1 MKQRITFIQRVD
13 AGFDPQQAV
22 LTASSLSVRGLDAA
36 REDRITVGLDE
47 LPEEFRAV
55 LEQSHELHLR
65 WASERSFDAVPP
77 FSSRVSPGLHV
88 HYTPLESESS
98 SEALCTLLRTVV
110 APTKDAQYKDCLK
123 QEVFYDY
130 SIPFEGTTWICS
142 ACVRSDPETAIQD
155 SFITPP
161 LRSTQFASA
170 SLQYYTYL
178 PSIQSLVRYIQ
189 TTVCGHSRAD
199 GPECHTRA
207 DALLS
212 ADSVDI
218 DYDSV
223 SRALTVSGLWTSPPT
238 GGWTDQFRK
247 PASAADQIEFG
258 LLGADAGLEP
268 EEIKMG
274 GLLAVVGL
282 DEKLKPTMF
291 SFPSRHQSLPEPST
305 YAVSFASPTGLHP
318 TMSISTPRSSLKRPP
333 APSDTTCALHTYLT
347 LPSTIFGDQY
357 QLATTDPL
365 FLESHNLVALR
376 ALAGEMDLEAPDWV
390 VQRWGSNWLLELSTP
405 RETEDATTTPDPSN
419 WTATIPL
426 HLRYLPP
433 SETGHRTAHIPWPVV
448 FWACTAEDDTNMGVN
463 PFDRTNLGWDSL
475 FHPRTLFYQLQ
486 PAGDRLVEEVDVPVL
501 RLEGGDGYFQ
511 GKHIELGTCVF
522 ISLGFMW
529 VLWRLACVAWS
540 SGVGNKRTKG
550 VHDKK
555 E

>member
-1 MKQRITFIQRVD
+1 MSSISAGPPKGLLMLSRHSA
-13 AGFDPQQAV
+13 AGFRLV
-22 LTASSLSVRGLDAA
+22 CMC
-36 REDRITVGLDE
+36 II
-47 LPEEFRAV
+47 
-55 LEQSHELHLR
+55 LH
-65 WASERSFDAVPP
+65 
-77 FSSRVSPGLHV
+77 SSRNHPRELIPTSWVWGKVRLTDLV
-88 HYTPLESESS
+88 IDR
-98 SEALCTLLRTVV
+98 EALCTLLRTVV

-212 ADSVDI
+212 ADSVDT

-282 DEKLKPTMF
+282 DEKL
-291 SFPSRHQSLPEPST
+291 ST
-305 YAVSFASPTGLHP
+305 WPLHF
-318 TMSISTPRSSLKRPP
+318 LY
-333 APSDTTCALHTYLT
+333 C
-347 LPSTIFGDQY
+347 LPST
-357 QLATTDPL
+357 
-365 FLESHNLVALR
+365 
-376 ALAGEMDLEAPDWV
+376 
-390 VQRWGSNWLLELSTP
+390 SNYPEWL
-405 RETEDATTTPDPSN
+405 D
-419 WTATIPL
+419 
-426 HLRYLPP
+426 
-433 SETGHRTAHIPWPVV
+433 
-448 FWACTAEDDTNMGVN
+448 
-463 PFDRTNLGWDSL
+463 
-475 FHPRTLFYQLQ
+475 
-486 PAGDRLVEEVDVPVL
+486 
-501 RLEGGDGYFQ
+501 
-511 GKHIELGTCVF
+511 
-522 ISLGFMW
+522 
-529 VLWRLACVAWS
+529 
-540 SGVGNKRTKG
+540 
-550 VHDKK
+550 
-555 E
+555 

>member
-123 QEVFYDY
+123 QE
-130 SIPFEGTTWICS
+130 
-142 ACVRSDPETAIQD
+142 D

-318 TMSISTPRSSLKRPP
+318 TI
-333 APSDTTCALHTYLT
+333 DTTCALHTYLT